1 MSLQNVM
8 IDPMSDRTRDYRIAV
23 DVGGTFTD
31 LVLNDN
37 STGEFYYTKTPSTP
51 SNPEKGTVR
60 GVEKILDETDVDPS
74 HLSTLIHGT
83 TVATNSVIERNG
95 ARAGLIVTEGTR
107 DVLEIRR
114 QHRPHLYDFREQK
127 EPTVVPRERIY
138 EVEERVLPD
147 GTVQTPLDTDDVYD
161 AVEALRAQEVESVAV
176 CLLHSYH
183 NDDHEREIAGII
195 DAELPDVD
203 LSLSSDV
210 LPEFKEYER
219 MSTTTMNAYLMPVMD
234 EYIENFDQGLS
245 DIDID
250 APLHIMQSNGGVMS
264 AEEARSRSV
273 QTIVSGPAAGALCGK
288 ALTDR
293 DNFIT
298 TDMGGTSFDV
308 ALCHDNELEFTDES
322 NLSGHVIRVP
332 QINISTVG
340 AGGGSI
346 AWVDDGGALR
356 VGPQSAGAHPGPIA
370 YGKGGTEPTVTDA
383 NVVLGRLNQEYL
395 LDGEMAVNLTGAQ
408 EAIREQIAEPLG
420 LSVTEAAQGIIDVV
434 NANMIS
440 SMRVISVERG
450 YDPREFALISFG
462 GAGPLHSA
470 ELADEMDMPESIIPY
485 APGVNSAIGLLAADY
500 RNDYVE
506 TYLQPLQEADFHEIE
521 QLYEGMIAEATNDLE
536 SQDLED
542 SAVSFVP
549 ELQMRYRGQGY
560 NLDVPLDLETL
571 SSDTV
576 IDTVRESFSQRHK
589 REYGF
594 ARPEED
600 VQVVNLTLSAI
611 GDTNQSDLEIG
622 DVAGDSVAE
631 PFMHRDV
638 YFEGEWHNTPI
649 FDRTAL
655 PVGVQKRGPLVIE
668 QQDSTTVVPPEFA
681 LTVDESYN
689 LLIERRHD

>member
-1 MSLQNVM
+1 MSE
-8 IDPMSDRTRDYRIAV
+8 RTREYRIGV

-31 LVLNDN
+31 LVLNDD
-37 STGEFYYTKTPSTP
+37 STGEFYHTKTPSTP
-51 SNPEKGTVR
+51 SNPEQGTVR
-60 GVEKILDETDVDPS
+60 GIEKILDETDVDPE

-83 TVATNSVIERNG
+83 TVATNSVIERTG

-127 EPTVVPRERIY
+127 EPTVIPRERIH

-147 GTVQTPLDTDDVYD
+147 GTVHTELDTDDVYD
-161 AVEALRAQEVESVAV
+161 VVDALKAQDVESVAV

-183 NDDHEREIAGII
+183 NDDHERRIAEILRE
-195 DAELPDVD
+195 ELPDVE

-219 MSTTTMNAYLMPVMD
+219 MSTTAMNAYLMPVMD
-234 EYIENFDQGLS
+234 EYIDNFDRGLS

-264 AEEARSRSV
+264 AAEARSRSV

-293 DNFIT
+293 KNFMT
-298 TDMGGTSFDV
+298 ADMGGTSFDV

-322 NLSGHVIRVP
+322 NLSGHVIHVP

-356 VGPQSAGAHPGPIA
+356 VGPQSAGADPGPIA
-370 YGKGGTEPTVTDA
+370 YDKGGTEPTVTDA

-395 LDGEMAVNLTGAQ
+395 LDGEMAVNLQGAR
-408 EAIREQIAEPLG
+408 EAIQEQIAEPLG
-420 LSVTEAAQGIIDVV
+420 LSLTEAAQGIIDVV
-434 NANMIS
+434 NANMIA

-506 TYLQPLQEADFHEIE
+506 TYLQPLQEADFDEIE
-521 QLYEGMIAEATNDLE
+521 RLYEGMITEATNDLRQ
-536 SQDLED
+536 QDLEE
-542 SAVSFVP
+542 SAVNFVP

-560 NLDVPLDLETL
+560 NLDVPLDIETL
-571 SSDTV
+571 SSGAAVDT
-576 IDTVRESFSQRHK
+576 IRESFSQRHK

-600 VQVVNLTLSAI
+600 VQIVNLTLSAI
-611 GDTNQSDLEIG
+611 GDTSQSDLEMG
-622 DVAGDSVAE
+622 DTTGDTTPE

-638 YFEGEWHNTPI
+638 YFDGEWHDTPI
-649 FDRTAL
+649 FERTSL
-655 PVGVQKRGPLVIE
+655 PVGVQKRGPVVVE
-668 QQDSTTVVPPEFA
+668 QQDSTTVVPPGFG

-689 LLIERRHD
+689 LVIERNGD